1 MATYESGR
9 ESYLLDY
16 IIDGKKTV
24 EGRLNRGKFKDFQ
37 VGDLIWLRRDY
48 RDEYGHLQ
56 DGEPRQV
63 CVEIVAIRHYQSFA
77 DMVAS
82 EGYRTV
88 IPNAESEEAAVAVYN
103 TYYTTDQQLE
113 YGVLAIEIALVNNEE
128 QL

>member
-1 MATYESGR
+1 MTSYESGR

-24 EGRLNRGKFKDFQ
+24 EGRLNRGKFKEFK

-48 RDEYGHLQ
+48 RDEYGRLH
-56 DGEPRQV
+56 DGDPRQA
-63 CVEIVAIRHYQSFA
+63 CVEVVAIRHYQTFA
-77 DMVAS
+77 DMIEA

-88 IPNAESEEAAVAVYN
+88 IPNAESADAALAVYN
-103 TYYTTDQQLE
+103 SYYTTDEQLE